1 MIFKNLDSSVN
12 VRNAAASIIYYE
24 NVKMIMAVGDGLM
37 IWVHLICASI
47 WVGGSIFIG
56 LILVPVLKSYTRS
69 LEEMVA
75 LMVKVGRRFNK
86 VSVPA
91 FAALIATGIYNS
103 RAFLDDP
110 GALLDTTYGIILL
123 TKIILVVGTIVTYI
137 VHVRLLDADMERR
150 LMSGQ
155 GGNIYVQS
163 VRTKIII
170 LGEIIVILS
179 VTILLLAA
187 LLDSGI

>member
-1 MIFKNLDSSVN
+1 M
-12 VRNAAASIIYYE
+12 AASIIYYE
-24 NVKMIMAVGDGLM
+24 NVNVMMAVADGLVT
-37 IWVHLICASI
+37 WVHLICASI

-56 LILVPVLKSYTRS
+56 LILVPVLKSHTKS
-69 LEEMVA
+69 LEEMVG

-86 VSVPA
+86 VTIPA

-103 RAFLDDP
+103 RAFFGDP
-110 GALLDTTYGIILL
+110 GALTDTTYGIILL
-123 TKIILVVGTIVTYI
+123 TKIILVIATIITYI
-137 VHVRLLDADMERR
+137 VHVKLLNADMERR
-150 LMSGQ
+150 ILSGQ
-155 GGNIYVQS
+155 GSNIYVQS

-179 VTILLLAA
+179 VAILLLAS